1 MHVIPNAG
9 HPAYLDDPTLW
20 NTMLYNFMRLDC
32 VRCGGGGGGGGDE
45 EEAKARKRS
54 ISESQMPPGWGDAD
68 FGPDL

>member
-1 MHVIPNAG
+1 MLFRMHVIPNAG

-32 VRCGGGGGGGGDE
+32 VRCDE

-54 ISESQMPPGWGDAD
+54 ISESQLPPGWGDAD

>member
-1 MHVIPNAG
+1 MHVIPGAG

-32 VRCGGGGGGGGDE
+32 VRCGGEDD
-45 EEAKARKRS
+45 KTRKRS
-54 ISESQMPPGWGDAD
+54 VSQAPQGWGEAD